1 MPLSSSPTTTMRQ
14 ILGITKLIPV
24 YQRNFVWDK
33 DLRTGFFEDLLEAFE
48 SGEEYFIGSMVFR
61 ENKQQ
66 YEIVDGQQRITS
78 LFLLVSTAV
87 KLAEAYDVDGE
98 FASLFNQYR
107 SVLYSAKRDARGGG
121 VVHTPSLRH
130 ADKVINKAYIAIS
143 IGETD
148 FCKETD
154 GVMVQNLDAA
164 QIDSIKTLES
174 YLSNKAN
181 KPDEI
186 AKFLDYI
193 DEKVICIHHVA
204 KNIET
209 ALTIYSRLNSTG
221 KTLTKFEILK
231 GMSFQEAE
239 KTNLWNDIDERW
251 TELEDLLSTK
261 VQLGGKGQRKE
272 LIKDDTLLSYKLFID
287 MPHVGQNLPLHG
299 DAWVGGDKLAKVLFE
314 DDLKRILSTDP
325 VGFVGEISA
334 FVSEIKKLRVA
345 TDIPNERI
353 RNYLIDIAS
362 AAGTQTQW
370 LMVAI
375 PLYRHF
381 PDSEFAFR
389 TLRNMVLVFSLALT
403 GSGSSSAIYKRLSA
417 SLSRAHKGHPPTP
430 QQLSELVDAMN
441 REILGRWPDYE
452 FAVASLR
459 YDRRSDRK
467 VLRDI
472 FELVEVELHHE
483 FHVGQYKNLND
494 FLFARKVNLDHLQPQ
509 SLKRF
514 SDDYLHQIGNLC
526 LLTEPANKGLRDL
539 PFEDAEK
546 QDVLSQSEFWAT
558 KALGSGKHF
567 GAEKRAL
574 SSFNSRT
581 TLTEVGVMER
591 TQEILDFL
599 KQQLTQQL

>member
-1 MPLSSSPTTTMRQ
+1 MSLSSSPTTTMKQ

-24 YQRNFVWDK
+24 YQRKFVWET
-33 DLRTGFFEDLLEAFE
+33 DLLTGFFEDLLEAYE

-66 YEIVDGQQRITS
+66 FEIVDGQQRITS

-87 KLAEAYDVDGE
+87 KLAEAYDEDGE
-98 FASLFNQYR
+98 FTSLFNQYR
-107 SVLYSAKRDARGGG
+107 SVLYSAKIDKRGGG

-130 ADKVINKAYIAIS
+130 ADKTINKAYVAIS
-143 IGETD
+143 TGETD
-148 FCKETD
+148 FCAETD
-154 GVMVQNLDAA
+154 AVMVQNLDAA
-164 QIDSIKTLES
+164 QADAIKTLNS
-174 YLSNKAN
+174 FLSAKED
-181 KPDEI
+181 KPGEL

-251 TELEDLLSTK
+251 TELEELLSSK
-261 VQLGGKGQRKE
+261 VQLGGKGRRKD

-287 MPHVGQNLPLHG
+287 LPHIGENLPLHG

-314 DDLKRILSTDP
+314 DEMKRILSSDP
-325 VGFVGEISA
+325 VKFVGDISA
-334 FVSEIKKLRVA
+334 FVNEIKKLRVA
-345 TDIPNERI
+345 ADIPNERV
-353 RNYLIDIAS
+353 RNYLIDIAA

-375 PLYRHF
+375 PLFRHF

-403 GSGSSSAIYKRLSA
+403 GSGSSSGIYKRLSA
-417 SLSRAHKGHPPTP
+417 CLSRAHNDQSPTS
-430 QQLSELVDAMN
+430 QQLSEVVEMMN
-441 REILGRWPDYE
+441 REIVERWSDYE
-452 FAVASLR
+452 YAVESLR

-472 FELVEVELHHE
+472 FELIEVELHHE

-509 SLKRF
+509 SLQRF
-514 SDDYLHQIGNLC
+514 SEDYLHQIGNLC

-546 QDVLSQSEFWAT
+546 QETLSQSEFWAT
-558 KALGSGKHF
+558 KALGSGKHY

-574 SSFNSRT
+574 SSFSSRT
-581 TLTEVGVMER
+581 VLTECGVAER
-591 TQEILDFL
+591 TRELLDFL
-599 KQQLTQQL
+599 KSQLTQQV